1 EAGRDQV
8 LIAVRATNK
17 TAVPGIS
24 EARYAMATEK
34 GASAGSKYRRFGRIA
49 SNMNDAD
56 TAIPSSARGA
66 RRLISIVAGTS
77 NRKYIETRSFR
88 SALHRNATSGTLLH
102 MDFFSDAQGNAAAV
116 H

>member
-1 EAGRDQV
+1 
-8 LIAVRATNK
+8 
-17 TAVPGIS
+17 
-24 EARYAMATEK
+24 MATEK
-34 GASAGSKYRRFGRIA
+34 GASAGYKYRRFGRIA

-66 RRLISIVAGTS
+66 RRLISIAAGTS

-116 H
+116 HLADGSALTPQNPARAGEL